1 MKKVLSYM
9 KAYKKESVLA
19 PLFKLLEA
27 TFELFVPLVMAK
39 IIDVGIA
46 QGDKS
51 YILKMGGV
59 LVLLAAIG
67 LTVSIT
73 AQFFAA
79 KAAVGSCTA
88 LRQAMFDHIMD
99 LDHSAVDKAGT
110 STLIT
115 RMTSDIAQVQNT
127 VNMVLRL
134 FLRSPVIVFG
144 AMIMAFTIDVR
155 SALIFTV
162 AIPALAIVVYGVTA
176 WSMPVYKRAQE
187 RLDKVLSLTREN
199 LSGARV
205 IRAFAREDLEREA
218 FGRENDTLAGTQTSA
233 ARISAITNP
242 VTYVIVNAAI
252 MYLIYTGAVKVNI
265 GELSQGQVVALLN
278 YMSQILVELLKLA
291 NLFVLFSKGV
301 ACAKRIEAVLET
313 DTHPDIDK
321 TAASANAEADVSV
334 TAPGDD
340 AFIRFEGVG
349 LTYMGAGDSA
359 IRGVSF
365 AAKKGETV
373 GIIGG
378 TGSGKTSLVS
388 LAAGFYRA
396 TEGAVFIDGKNIDS
410 YTDEELRKR
419 ISIVPQK
426 AVLFTGSI
434 RDNLKWGNPD
444 ADDERLWSALK
455 IAQADEIVKG
465 KVGGLDEQVEQGGRN
480 FSGGQRQRLTIAR
493 AVAADPEILI
503 LDDSASALDYITEKN
518 LRDALAGMKDTTKF
532 IVSQRAS
539 SLIYADRIIVLDD
552 GEVVGVGTNEE
563 LLKTC
568 DVYRE
573 IYETQFERSSG
584 EEAV

>member
-1 MKKVLSYM
+1 MN
-9 KAYKKESVLA
+9 AYKKESVLA

-27 TFELFVPLVMAK
+27 TFELFVPLVMVK

-51 YILKMGGV
+51 YILRMGGV

-99 LDHSAVDKAGT
+99 LDHSAIDKTGT

-144 AMIMAFTIDVR
+144 AMIMAFTIDVK

-176 WSMPVYKRAQE
+176 GSMPVYKRAQE

-218 FGRENDTLAGTQTSA
+218 FGLENDTLAGTQTSA

-340 AFIRFEGVG
+340 AFIRFEEVG

-465 KVGGLDEQVEQGGRN
+465 KAGGLDEHVEQGGRN

>member
-1 MKKVLSYM
+1 M

>member
-1 MKKVLSYM
+1 MN
-9 KAYKKESVLA
+9 AYKKESVLA

-27 TFELFVPLVMAK
+27 TFELFVPLVMVK

-99 LDHSAVDKAGT
+99 LDHSAIDKTGT

-144 AMIMAFTIDVR
+144 AMIMAFTIDVK

-176 WSMPVYKRAQE
+176 GSMPVYKRAQE
-187 RLDKVLSLTREN
+187 KLDKVLSLTREN

-218 FGRENDTLAGTQTSA
+218 FGLENDTLAGTQTSA

-242 VTYVIVNAAI
+242 VTYVIVNTAI

-340 AFIRFEGVG
+340 AFIRFEEVG

-465 KVGGLDEQVEQGGRN
+465 KAGGLDEHVEQGGRN

>member
-1 MKKVLSYM
+1 MN
-9 KAYKKESVLA
+9 AYKKESVLA

-27 TFELFVPLVMAK
+27 TFELFVPLVMVK

-99 LDHSAVDKAGT
+99 LDHSAIDKTGT

-144 AMIMAFTIDVR
+144 AMIMAFTIDVK

-176 WSMPVYKRAQE
+176 GSMPVYKRAQE

-218 FGRENDTLAGTQTSA
+218 FGLENDTLAGTQTSA

-242 VTYVIVNAAI
+242 VTYVIVNTAI

-340 AFIRFEGVG
+340 AFIRFEEVG

-465 KVGGLDEQVEQGGRN
+465 KAGGLDEHVEQGGRN